1 MFEITKLYKNLTQS
15 LKANVL
21 KVWFQE
27 EQCIKILYIQE
38 YVLFQ
43 RNKRVYRSWN
53 MHQRFHRKN
62 SKTMN
67 SIKKGL

>member
-1 MFEITKLYKNLTQS
+1 MFEITKLYKNLTQSLKANLTQS

-43 RNKRVYRSWN
+43 RN
-53 MHQRFHRKN
+53 
-62 SKTMN
+62 
-67 SIKKGL
+67 